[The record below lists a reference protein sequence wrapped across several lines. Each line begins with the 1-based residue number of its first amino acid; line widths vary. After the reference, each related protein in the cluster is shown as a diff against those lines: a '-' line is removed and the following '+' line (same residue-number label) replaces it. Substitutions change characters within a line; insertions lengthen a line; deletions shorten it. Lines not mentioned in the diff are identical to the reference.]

1 MLARRSEDP
10 VVPVLGGL
18 PSAQPSTASVSLP
31 HEDKDLNH
39 DEKDG
44 SSAEGGYSDKDVIN
58 IGSKS
63 RGVIEMDALQ
73 ARMNTKW
80 RIVIYLFFMFVS
92 YSLSL
97 DQSTATVYL
106 NYAVSKGFKLHSL
119 QASVTVVTSIF
130 SAMAPT
136 PIAKFA
142 DYFGRVYAEIGC
154 LILYT
159 VGQAVM
165 ASAKGIVQFS
175 AGSAIHTLGIS
186 GMFMLQNIIIADISS
201 LRNRYWWLVAPS
213 VPQVFNSFLGANVAQ
228 SMLGYGNESTSW
240 RWGIA
245 MFCILI
251 PPITTPIIITLW
263 RGTRPE
269 RAIRQQLK
277 QIKRERAAQTSLVQR
292 FWADA
297 KDIFWKLDVIGL
309 VLFVVGIGLFLV
321 TLTLANSRFNKWSDA
336 HTIAQLVV
344 GVVISVGFVAWE
356 RWFAPIPLLPFALIK
371 RKTVVGCC
379 LIALWHPLAGRS
391 VSTYLYTYLQV
402 AADQSQVSATRITS
416 FPTIGGWVT
425 AVIGALIARK
435 YRVLK
440 PIIIFGMFIETL
452 ATGLMLRY
460 RTSHSSQAELAIIQ
474 VLRGASNGFIP
485 YPIQALIQAAAPHE
499 HLALVTAG
507 WTAIYYVAFGVGA
520 AISGAMWT
528 NIVPDKLTTYL
539 QGNATLVAAAYADPL
554 TYATQWPVG
563 TWQRDGVARAQDEAQ
578 RVMVIV
584 GTVISFIGLLT
595 AIFLL
600 ENLRLPDTQSLEE
613 SEEYIT
619 EAEKKQKKALTV
631 AVVRDGPVAAQ

>member
-1 MLARRSEDP
+1 MSARRYDDP
-10 VVPVLGGL
+10 VVPALGGL

-31 HEDKDLNH
+31 HEIKDLNH

-73 ARMNTKW
+73 ARMNTRW

-154 LILYT
+154 LVLYT

-213 VPQVFNSFLGANVAQ
+213 VPQVFNSFLGANVAE

-240 RWGIA
+240 RWDIGKCRLYPNA
-245 MFCILI
+245 Y
-251 PPITTPIIITLW
+251 P
-263 RGTRPE
+263 
-269 RAIRQQLK
+269 AVRQQLK
-277 QIKRERAAQTSLVQR
+277 AIKRERAAQTSLVQR

-297 KDIFWKLDVIGL
+297 KDIFWKFDVIGL

-391 VSTYLYTYLQV
+391 VSTYLYMYLQV

-425 AVIGALIARK
+425 AVIGALIARI

-460 RTSHSSQAELAIIQ
+460 RTSHNSQAELAIIQ

-528 NIVPDKLTTYL
+528 NIVPDTLTNYL
-539 QGNATLVAAAYADPL
+539 QGNATL
-554 TYATQWPVG
+554 PVG

-619 EAEKKQKKALTV
+619 KAEKKQKKALTV

>member
-1 MLARRSEDP
+1 MSAQRTEEP
-10 VVPVLGGL
+10 VVPTLGEN
-18 PSAQPSTASVSLP
+18 PAATASTTTVPLAQDDEYSR
-31 HEDKDLNH
+31 EDDKSSNEEGIDAKDILNL
-39 DEKDG
+39 
-44 SSAEGGYSDKDVIN
+44 
-58 IGSKS
+58 GSKS
-63 RGVIEMDALQ
+63 KGVIEMESLK
-73 ARMNTKW
+73 ARINNKW
-80 RIVIYLFFMFVS
+80 RFVIYLFFMFVS

-97 DQSTATVYL
+97 DQSTATPYL

-119 QASVTVVTSIF
+119 QASVAVVTSIF

-154 LILYT
+154 LVLYT

-175 AGSAIHTLGIS
+175 AGSSIHTLGIS
-186 GMFMLQNIIIADISS
+186 GMFILQNIIIADISS

-213 VPQVFNSFLGANVAQ
+213 VPQVFNSFLGANVAA
-228 SMLGYGNESTSW
+228 SMLGRGDPNNSW

-245 MFCILI
+245 MFCLLI
-251 PPITTPIIITLW
+251 PPITTPIILTLW
-263 RGTRPE
+263 RGTRPSKSVK
-269 RAIRQQLK
+269 AQLK
-277 QIKRERAAQTSLVQR
+277 QIKRERVSQTTFGQR
-292 FWADA
+292 LWANT

-309 VLFVVGIGLFLV
+309 VLFIAGIGLFLV
-321 TLTLANSRFNKWSDA
+321 TLTLANSRYNRWSDA
-336 HTIAQLVV
+336 HTIAQL
-344 GVVISVGFVAWE
+344 IVGFAITCGFVVWE

-371 RKTVVGCC
+371 RRTVVGCC
-379 LIALWHPLAGRS
+379 LLALWHPLAGRC

-402 AADQSQVSATRITS
+402 AADQSQISATRITT

-425 AVIGALIARK
+425 AVIGALVARRF
-435 YRVLK
+435 RVLK

-452 ATGLMLRY
+452 ATGLMLKY
-460 RTSHSSQAELAIIQ
+460 RTSGSSQAELAIIQ
-474 VLRGASNGFIP
+474 ILRGASNGFLS

-499 HLALVTAG
+499 HLALVTTG
-507 WTAIYYVAFGVGA
+507 WTAIYYVAFGIGA

-528 NIVPDKLTTYL
+528 NLVPDKLNIYL
-539 QGNATLVAAAYADPL
+539 QGNQTLIAAAYSDPL

-584 GTVISFIGLLT
+584 GTVVSFVGMLT
-595 AIFLL
+595 AIFVL
-600 ENLRLPDTQSLEE
+600 ENLKLTDNQSLEE

-619 EAEKKQKKALTV
+619 SAEKSQKKALTIS
-631 AVVRDGPVAAQ
+631 AVRDGPVAAQ

>member
-1 MLARRSEDP
+1 MVRSYPLA
-10 VVPVLGGL
+10 
-18 PSAQPSTASVSLP
+18 
-31 HEDKDLNH
+31 
-39 DEKDG
+39 
-44 SSAEGGYSDKDVIN
+44 
-58 IGSKS
+58 
-63 RGVIEMDALQ
+63 
-73 ARMNTKW
+73 
-80 RIVIYLFFMFVS
+80 
-92 YSLSL
+92 
-97 DQSTATVYL
+97 
-106 NYAVSKGFKLHSL
+106 
-119 QASVTVVTSIF
+119 
-130 SAMAPT
+130 
-136 PIAKFA
+136 
-142 DYFGRVYAEIGC
+142 
-154 LILYT
+154 
-159 VGQAVM
+159 
-165 ASAKGIVQFS
+165 
-175 AGSAIHTLGIS
+175 
-186 GMFMLQNIIIADISS
+186 S
-201 LRNRYWWLVAPS
+201 LRPD
-213 VPQVFNSFLGANVAQ
+213 QEENSL
-228 SMLGYGNESTSW
+228 
-240 RWGIA
+240 
-245 MFCILI
+245 
-251 PPITTPIIITLW
+251 
-263 RGTRPE
+263 
-269 RAIRQQLK
+269 
-277 QIKRERAAQTSLVQR
+277 
-292 FWADA
+292 
-297 KDIFWKLDVIGL
+297 
-309 VLFVVGIGLFLV
+309 
-321 TLTLANSRFNKWSDA
+321 
-336 HTIAQLVV
+336 
-344 GVVISVGFVAWE
+344 
-356 RWFAPIPLLPFALIK
+356 
-371 RKTVVGCC
+371 GCC

-460 RTSHSSQAELAIIQ
+460 RTSHS
-474 VLRGASNGFIP
+474 ASNGFIP

-528 NIVPDKLTTYL
+528 NIVPDKLTNYL

-554 TYATQWPVG
+554 TNATQWPVG

-619 EAEKKQKKALTV
+619 KAEKKQKKALTV

>member
-1 MLARRSEDP
+1 MSAQRTDDP
-10 VVPVLGGL
+10 VVPSLGQL
-18 PSAQPSTASVSLP
+18 PAGHASNASVPLP
-31 HEDKDLNH
+31 HDDKNRYSDDKD
-39 DEKDG
+39 
-44 SSAEGGYSDKDVIN
+44 SSSNEGGFNKGDIVH

-63 RGVIEMDALQ
+63 KGVIEMEALK
-73 ARMNTKW
+73 ARMNNKW
-80 RIVIYLFFMFVS
+80 RFVIYLFFMFVS

-97 DQSTATVYL
+97 DQSTATPYL

-119 QASVTVVTSIF
+119 QASVAVVTSIF

-142 DYFGRVYAEIGC
+142 DYFGRVYAEIAC
-154 LILYT
+154 LVLYT
-159 VGQAVM
+159 IGQAVM

-175 AGSAIHTLGIS
+175 AGSCIHTLGIS

-213 VPQVFNSFLGANVAQ
+213 VPQVFNSFLGANVAK
-228 SMLGYGNESTSW
+228 SMLGYGSEDNSW

-263 RGTRPE
+263 LGTKPTRE
-269 RAIRQQLK
+269 IRS
-277 QIKRERAAQTSLVQR
+277 QIKQAKIEKNAGKTFGQR
-292 FWADA
+292 FWDDA

-309 VLFVVGIGLFLV
+309 LLFVAGIGLFLV
-321 TLTLANSRFNKWSDA
+321 TLTLANSRYNKWSDA
-336 HTIAQLVV
+336 HTIAQL
-344 GVVISVGFVAWE
+344 IVGFALACGFVVWE

-371 RKTVVGCC
+371 RKTVIGCC
-379 LIALWHPLAGRS
+379 LIALWHPLAGRC

-402 AADQSQVSATRITS
+402 AANQSQLSATRITS

-425 AVIGALIARK
+425 AVIGALVAR
-435 YRVLK
+435 RFRMLK

-452 ATGLMLRY
+452 ATGLMLKY
-460 RTSHSSQAELAIIQ
+460 RTSGSSQAELAIIQ

-507 WTAIYYVAFGVGA
+507 WTAIYYVAFGIGA

-528 NIVPDKLTTYL
+528 NIVPDKLNAYL
-539 QGNATLVAAAYADPL
+539 QGNQTLVAAAYSDPL
-554 TYATQWPVG
+554 TYATKWPVG

-578 RVMVIV
+578 RTMVIV

-600 ENLRLPDTQSLEE
+600 ENLKLTDNQSLEE

-619 EAEKKQKKALTV
+619 EAEKNQKKALTV
-631 AVVRDGPVAAQ
+631 AAIRDGPVPAQ